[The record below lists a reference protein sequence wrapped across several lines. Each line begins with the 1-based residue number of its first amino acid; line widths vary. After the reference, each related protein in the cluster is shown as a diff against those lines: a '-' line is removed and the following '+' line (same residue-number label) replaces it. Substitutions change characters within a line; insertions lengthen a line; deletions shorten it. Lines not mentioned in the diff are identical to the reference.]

1 MAATSAADG
10 GRHAQDEERARV
22 PTEGEP
28 DGVRRL
34 AHTADTGISVTAPT
48 FDLCLARAA
57 AGMFAGF
64 LRPTSE
70 AARTVRTDVELE
82 ADSRTELLV
91 RWLEELLYRSDSD
104 GLAFVEFEA
113 HSKGGNR
120 LQAAGWA
127 VPFDAA
133 VEQVGPVVKAVT
145 RHGLELRK
153 DPSGWRAQIFFDV

>member
-34 AHTADTGISVTAPT
+34 AHTADTGISVTALT

-82 ADSRTELLV
+82 ADSRTDCSCAGLKSCCIGAIPTGSPSWSSRCIRRVEIGCRPPAGRFHSTQLSSRSA
-91 RWLEELLYRSDSD
+91 RWS
-104 GLAFVEFEA
+104 
-113 HSKGGNR
+113 R
-120 LQAAGWA
+120 L
-127 VPFDAA
+127 
-133 VEQVGPVVKAVT
+133 
-145 RHGLELRK
+145 
-153 DPSGWRAQIFFDV
+153 